1 MQNKAKLVRLY
12 FGIFLSL
19 LTVAVGILFI
29 VQACG
34 IYADAGY
41 VQGGYTPAT
50 IGTRFLYICAPFFIW
65 IAAIIAGFV
74 LSIVYPVQP
83 KKLALNNNSLAL
95 KRLTSKIPEG
105 SGAGYEANLNTVKS
119 ERALRFA
126 IAVTLSVIFLVCIII
141 SCVYLF
147 DINNFKGVTNH
158 EAMFNMFKVVGQ
170 CLLLALLCSFAA
182 VALTKFSIKIELN
195 AVKSLI
201 ASGKGAPART
211 DMRNPVDKVAD
222 KVRAKTSALT
232 NKKTS
237 NIIRICIV
245 SALGVLAVTFIIL
258 GIFNGGM
265 RAVLGKAIDICT
277 ECIGLG

>member
-19 LTVAVGILFI
+19 LTLTVGILFI

-34 IYADAGY
+34 IFADAGY
-41 VQGGYTPAT
+41 VQGGYTPET

-74 LSIVYPVQP
+74 LSLVYPVQP
-83 KKLALNNNSLAL
+83 KKSALSNNPLAL

-105 SGAGYEANLNTVKS
+105 SGEGYDANLKTVKK
-119 ERALRFA
+119 ERLTRFITA
-126 IAVTLSVIFLVCIII
+126 IALTVILIVCIII
-141 SCVYLF
+141 SCIYLF
-147 DINNFKGVTNH
+147 NKSNFKGIPAH
-158 EAMFNMFKVVGQ
+158 DAMFNMFKFVGPFVLASLACAVIAVVI
-170 CLLLALLCSFAA
+170 
-182 VALTKFSIKIELN
+182 TKLSINKELN

-201 ASGKGAPART
+201 ANGKGAPVRT
-211 DMRNPVDKVAD
+211 DMRNPVDKITD
-222 KVRAKTSALT
+222 KVRAKAAVLT

-237 NIIRICIV
+237 NIIRICVV

-258 GIFNGGM
+258 GVFNGGIY
-265 RAVLGKAIDICT
+265 AVWLKAKEICT

>member
-19 LTVAVGILFI
+19 LTVTVGILFI

-41 VQGGYTPAT
+41 VQGGYTPAA

-83 KKLALNNNSLAL
+83 KKSALSNNPLAL

-105 SGAGYEANLNTVKS
+105 SGEGYDANLKTVKKERLTRFITAVTLAAICGACIIISCIYLFNKNNFIGTTNNDAMLTMFKVVGPCLLASLLCAVVAVIVTKFSIKKELNTVKS
-119 ERALRFA
+119 L
-126 IAVTLSVIFLVCIII
+126 I
-141 SCVYLF
+141 S
-147 DINNFKGVTNH
+147 N
-158 EAMFNMFKVVGQ
+158 
-170 CLLLALLCSFAA
+170 
-182 VALTKFSIKIELN
+182 
-195 AVKSLI
+195 
-201 ASGKGAPART
+201 GKGAPVRT
-211 DMRNPVDKVAD
+211 DMQNPVDTFAD
-222 KVRAKTSALT
+222 KVRAKTAVLT
-232 NKKTS
+232 NKKML
-237 NIIRICIV
+237 NIIRICV
-245 SALGVLAVTFIIL
+245 CSAIAVLSVVFIIL
-258 GIFNGGM
+258 GIFNGGIY
-265 RAVLGKAIDICT
+265 AVWLKAKEICT

>member
-19 LTVAVGILFI
+19 LTVTVGILFI

-41 VQGGYTPAT
+41 VQGGYTPQT

-83 KKLALNNNSLAL
+83 QKTVLSNNPLAL

-105 SGAGYEANLNTVKS
+105 SGEGYDANLKTVKK
-119 ERALRFA
+119 ERLTRF
-126 IAVTLSVIFLVCIII
+126 ITAVTLAAICGACIII
-141 SCVYLF
+141 SCIYLF
-147 DINNFKGVTNH
+147 NKNNFIGTTNND
-158 EAMFNMFKVVGQ
+158 AMLNMFKVVGP
-170 CLLLALLCSFAA
+170 CLLASLLCA
-182 VALTKFSIKIELN
+182 VVAVIVTKFSIKKELN
-195 AVKSLI
+195 TVKSLI
-201 ASGKGAPART
+201 SNGKGAPVRT
-211 DMRNPVDKVAD
+211 DMQNPVDTFAD
-222 KVRAKTSALT
+222 KVRAKTAVLT
-232 NKKTS
+232 NKKMS
-237 NIIRICIV
+237 NIIRICV
-245 SALGVLAVTFIIL
+245 CSAIAVLSVVFIIL
-258 GIFNGGM
+258 GIFNGGIY
-265 RAVLGKAIDICT
+265 AVWLKAKEICT